1 MPPPASCSANPPV
14 FHAIRLK
21 PGDDL
26 LLALRDWT
34 LGNQIPA
41 AAVLTCVGSLREAHI
56 RLANRDSGSCFHQK
70 MEILALSGT
79 LSSNGPHL
87 HLCLADSD
95 GRTVGGHMLEGCRV
109 FTTAEIVIAV
119 LPGLSFRRALDEA
132 TGYRELV
139 IGGDEV
145 ADPE

>member
-1 MPPPASCSANPPV
+1 MPPSASCSTNPPV

-21 PGDDL
+21 PDDDL
-26 LLALRDWT
+26 LLALHDWT
-34 LGNQIPA
+34 LGNQIAA

-56 RLANRDSGSCFHQK
+56 RLANRDSGSHFHQK

-95 GRTVGGHMLEGCRV
+95 GRTVGGHMLQGCRV

-119 LPGLSFRRALDEA
+119 LPGLSFRRVLDES

-139 IGGDEV
+139 IGGNEA